1 MLRLRR
7 ADMKRKSLL
16 KMLAVILSVAM
27 IAVMLPGCSSDDSDD
42 DSISVYLWSS
52 AMYDNYAPY
61 IQEQLP
67 DVDIEFIVGTKD
79 LDFYK
84 FVKENGNLPDIITC
98 RRFSLYDAKDLKDEL
113 VDLSSTEMAGALYD
127 TYLANFTNADGSVNW
142 LPVCGEEDGIVANKA
157 LFKKYNIPLPTD
169 YDSFVSACREFE
181 KHGITGFT
189 ADFAYDYTCMEI
201 LQGLS
206 ISDLSSM
213 EGKAWRSEY
222 ENPSTDGSGLDDK
235 IWPEAFRRMEQFIE
249 DTGLSSED
257 AALDYDPVM
266 NKFMNGEVAMIRS
279 GGSNTVQLNDEGLE
293 AVFLP
298 YFCEDGSEWILTY
311 PAFQIAV
318 SKSVEASDE
327 RKEEALK
334 VLEVMLSEEA
344 QNVLSVGQDAI
355 TYSRDVEMETSPH
368 LDNLKPIIEKNHMYI
383 RIASNNFFA
392 VSLDVVQKM
401 LSGEYDAEKAY
412 EEFDRQLRDTSAPE
426 AETILTQDKSYS
438 NSFSEDGGRQSS
450 SAMANSL
457 RECYDTDILI
467 APSYSFTETV
477 LKGDYTEKNV
487 MNMIMPN
494 PLQVWKGKLT
504 GSELKEYI
512 KASVDGVEGGFIPFN
527 EGALPAVSGIEIEV
541 EEEDGAFVL
550 KSVTKDGKDIGDSDK
565 FTVAILGLQ
574 PHVDA
579 IAAETGIKLTP
590 EELRVAETWLEYI
603 KGGGTVAEPTSYIT
617 LD

>member
-1 MLRLRR
+1 MR
-7 ADMKRKSLL
+7 RKSII
-16 KMLAVILSVAM
+16 KMLAVLLSAAM
-27 IAVMLPGCSSDDSDD
+27 AAAMLPGCSSDDSDD

-52 AMYDNYAPY
+52 VMYDNYAPY

-67 DVDIEFIVGTKD
+67 DVDIEFIVGTND

-84 FVKENGNLPDIITC
+84 FVNENGKLPDIITC
-98 RRFSLYDAKDLKDEL
+98 RRFSLYDAKDLKEEL

-127 TYLANFTNADGSVNW
+127 TYLSNFTNADGSVNW
-142 LPVCGEEDGIVANKA
+142 LPVCGEEDGIVDNKA
-157 LFKKYNIPLPTD
+157 LFNKYNIPLPTD
-169 YDSFVSACREFE
+169 YNSFVSACKEFE

-213 EGKAWRSEY
+213 EGREWRSEY

-235 IWPEAFRRMEQFIE
+235 IWPEAFRRMEKFIE
-249 DTGLSSED
+249 DTGLSAED
-257 AALDYDPVM
+257 AGLDYDPVM
-266 NKFMNGEVAMIRS
+266 EKFANGEIAMIRS
-279 GGSNTVQLNDEGLE
+279 GGSNTVQLNNEGFE

-318 SKSVEASDE
+318 SKSAEASEE
-327 RKEEALK
+327 RKEDALK
-334 VLEVMLSEEA
+334 VLDVMLSEEA
-344 QNVLSVGQDAI
+344 QNIMSVGQDAI
-355 TYSRDVEMETSPH
+355 TYSRNVEMKTSPH

-383 RIASNNFFA
+383 RIASNDFFA

-401 LSGEYDAEKAY
+401 LTGEYDAEKAY
-412 EEFDRQLRDTSAPE
+412 EEFDRQLRDTSVPE
-426 AETILTQDKSYS
+426 SEIVLSQDKSYS
-438 NSFSEDGGRQSS
+438 GYFNEDGGRPSS

-457 RECYDTDILI
+457 RECYGSDILI

-477 LKGDYTEKNV
+477 FKGDYTEKNV
-487 MNMIMPN
+487 TNMIMPN

-504 GSELKEYI
+504 GAELKAYVR
-512 KASVDGVEGGFIPFN
+512 ASVEGVEGGFNPFN

-541 EEEDGAFVL
+541 EEEDGDFVL
-550 KSVTKDGKDIGDSDK
+550 KSVTMDGKELGDGDR
-565 FTVAILGLQ
+565 FTVAALGLQ
-574 PHVDA
+574 PYVDA
-579 IAAETGIKLTP
+579 ILSKTGIKLKA
-590 EELRVAETWLEYI
+590 EEVRVAETWLEYI
-603 KGGGTVAEPTSYIT
+603 KGGAKVAEPASYIT